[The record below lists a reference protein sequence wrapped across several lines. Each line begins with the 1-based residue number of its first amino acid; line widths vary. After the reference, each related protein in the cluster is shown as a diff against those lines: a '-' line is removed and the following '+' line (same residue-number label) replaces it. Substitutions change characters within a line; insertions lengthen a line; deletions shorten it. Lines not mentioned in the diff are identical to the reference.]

1 MKEKIKKVLKKYR
14 GEILIIIGTALSSY
28 NIFNFSYGYELG
40 CVRKYVYGSTVC
52 NTGLGY
58 FYKDIS
64 LILISFG
71 LVLIVLGILIIR
83 NKR

>member
-1 MKEKIKKVLKKYR
+1 MKQKIKKVLKKYR

-28 NIFNFSYGYELG
+28 NIFNFSYGYEDG
-40 CVRKYVYGSTVC
+40 C
-52 NTGLGY
+52 GLRIKPSCDIGLAY

-71 LVLIVLGILIIR
+71 FVLIVVGILIIR
-83 NKR
+83 NRSL